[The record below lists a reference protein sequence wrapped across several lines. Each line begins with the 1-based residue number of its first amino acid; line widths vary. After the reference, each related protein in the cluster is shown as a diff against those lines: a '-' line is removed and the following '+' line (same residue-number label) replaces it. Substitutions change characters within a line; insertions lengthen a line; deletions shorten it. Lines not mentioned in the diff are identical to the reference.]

1 MMPGLRKAVL
11 ILLAMLPLLFVGSVS
26 GNGGKALLIEVEGAI
41 GPATKDYVHRALQRA
56 ADERASLVIIRM
68 DTPGGLDLSMREI
81 IKDILASN
89 VPVVTYVS
97 PAGARAASA
106 GTYILYAS
114 HIAAMTPAT
123 NLGSATPVSIG
134 GGQSPLP
141 PVKKPPLP
149 DDINDKGDKDA
160 AAKKQNEEQTPVV
173 SDDAMRQKVI
183 NDAVSY
189 IRGLANL
196 RGRNADWA
204 EQAVREAA
212 NLTAEDALKQN
223 VIDIVATDLDDLL
236 KQLHGRTVKLPAGER
251 VLDTQNLEIET
262 VAPDWRNELLS
273 IITNPNVAYILMLI
287 GIYGL
292 IYEFSN
298 PGAILP
304 GVTGAISLL
313 LALYAFQVLP
323 VNYTGLGLI
332 LLGMALMIGEAFAP
346 SFGVLGIGGVVAF
359 VIGSIILMETDN
371 PAFQISIWLIISF
384 AVLSAAIVIL
394 VLGMILKLRRRQVT
408 SGQEEL
414 VGMNGEV
421 LEDFDG
427 TGQIRVHSEIWR
439 ARSAVPLKRGDAIRV
454 EKVDGLTLWVTPVTD
469 TTEEKSLC

>member
-1 MMPGLRKAVL
+1 MMPGLRKAIL
-11 ILLAMLPLLFVGSVS
+11 ILLVMLPLLFVGHVS
-26 GNGGKALLIEVEGAI
+26 GNGSKALLIEVKGAI

-56 ADERASLVIIRM
+56 ADEQAALVIIRM

-134 GGQSPLP
+134 GGKSPLP
-141 PVKKPPLP
+141 PVKKPPIP
-149 DDINDKGDKDA
+149 DDLGGTSDKNKGA
-160 AAKKQNEEQTPVV
+160 EKQSEEQAPAA
-173 SDDAMRQKVI
+173 SDDAMHHKVI
-183 NDAVSY
+183 NDAVAY

-223 VIDIVATDLDDLL
+223 VIDIVATDLDDLM

-304 GVTGAISLL
+304 GVAGAISLL

-384 AVLSAAIVIL
+384 AVFSAAIVII
-394 VLGMILKLRRRQVT
+394 VLGMILRLRRRQVT

-414 VGMNGEV
+414 IGMNGEV

-427 TGQIRVHSEIWR
+427 VGQIRVHSEIWR
-439 ARSAVPLKRGDAIRV
+439 ARSNVPLKRGDAIRV
-454 EKVDGLTLWVTPVTD
+454 DKMDGLTLWVTPVTD
-469 TTEEKSLC
+469 TTEEESLC